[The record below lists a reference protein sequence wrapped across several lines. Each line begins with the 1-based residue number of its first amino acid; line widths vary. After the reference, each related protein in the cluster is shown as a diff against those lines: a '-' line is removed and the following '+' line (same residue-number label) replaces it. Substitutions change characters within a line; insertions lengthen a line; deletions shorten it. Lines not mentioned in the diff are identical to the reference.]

1 MIILSLKTD
10 QPESEFALFNDH
22 KQLAQIKYLAHKDL
36 ADTIHLKIVELLK
49 SQNLDW
55 QNIEGVICFKGPGS
69 FTGLRIGL
77 SVANSLAYGLDIPII
92 GEQDSDWQT
101 NAINKL
107 LKKQNDKM
115 VMPFYGAEPNIT
127 KPKK

>member
-22 KQLAQIKYLAHKDL
+22 ERVAEIKYLAHKDL

-77 SVANSLAYGLDIPII
+77 SVANSLAYGLDIPIV
-92 GEQDSDWQT
+92 GEQDNDWQT
-101 NAINKL
+101 KAINKL
-107 LKKQNDKM
+107 LQKQNDKT